1 MNPKANSFDRG
12 FAIDRDLQA
21 FGALKGEFIS
31 FVVDDSKARIRAKH
45 EFDCVDLEGHDCV

>member
-21 FGALKGEFIS
+21 FAALEGEFIA
-31 FVVDDSKARIRAKH
+31 FVVDDLKARI
-45 EFDCVDLEGHDCV
+45 